1 MSPAFTAFLIM
12 ISSCTS
18 LVLTLWLR
26 PRLPV
31 HHEEAETR
39 DLIKTATGML
49 ATLVALILGLLVSSA
64 KGTFDTAS
72 SELTQSGAHIINL
85 NRTLVD
91 YGPEAQPVRAL
102 LQTNLASVIE
112 RIWPEPQSK
121 AVPFAKDD
129 ASATRAVAEAI
140 RQLQP
145 QDDTQ
150 KLLKTKAE
158 SQLNALADGR
168 WLLFEQMENP
178 LPPMLLLVLGFWL
191 FLLFMGLGL
200 LAPRNA
206 TSVLALLTCILSMSA
221 AVFLILELN
230 HPLDGLI
237 KVSSG
242 PLRAALVVVS
252 R

>member
-1 MSPAFTAFLIM
+1 MSPTFTACLIM
-12 ISSCTS
+12 ISSS
-18 LVLTLWLR
+18 AGLVLTLWLR
-26 PRLPV
+26 ARLPA
-31 HHEEAETR
+31 HHEEDATR

-64 KGTFDTAS
+64 KGTFDTAAA
-72 SELTQSGAHIINL
+72 ELNQSGAQIIHL

-91 YGPEAQPVRAL
+91 YGPEAQPVRLL
-102 LQTNLASVIE
+102 LQRNLAGVIE
-112 RIWPEPQSK
+112 RIWPDPHAK
-121 AVPFAKDD
+121 TTPFAKDD
-129 ASATRAVAEAI
+129 ASAIHAVAAAL

-145 QDDTQ
+145 HDPAQ
-150 KLLKTKAE
+150 KDLKARAE
-158 SQLNALADGR
+158 SQLNSLAEGR

-191 FLLFMGLGL
+191 FLLFVGLGL
-200 LAPRNA
+200 LAPRNT

>member
-1 MSPAFTAFLIM
+1 MSPTLTAFLIM
-12 ISSCTS
+12 FSSCAG
-18 LVLTLWLR
+18 LILTLWLR
-26 PRLPV
+26 PRLPA
-31 HHEEAETR
+31 HHEEAATR

-72 SELTQSGAHIINL
+72 SELNQSGAQIINL
-85 NRTLVD
+85 NRTLVA
-91 YGPEAQPVRAL
+91 YGPDAQPVRLL
-102 LQTNLASVIE
+102 LQRNLAHVIE
-112 RIWPEPQSK
+112 RIWPDPQSQ
-121 AVPFAKDD
+121 AAPFAKDD
-129 ASATRAVAEAI
+129 ASATHVVAGAL

-145 QDDTQ
+145 RDDTQ
-150 KLLKTKAE
+150 KDLKAKAQ
-158 SQLNALADGR
+158 SQLNALAEGR

-237 KVSSG
+237 KVSSE
-242 PLRAALVVVS
+242 PLRAALVVIS